1 MFIRFE
7 LNKFIFFKLYTNI
20 LASLSQQSFLPL
32 SIGQLAAANAAVAQ
46 HQSDQDALL
55 THQRLVN
62 QINHI
67 QAAASNA
74 VAVAAVA
81 AVAQQRQA
89 TMESE
94 QQASTVADGQ
104 EQKELNRKLS
114 HNEGICHF
122 PFRDIVFQLRNV
134 VVIRSLNQLCNWH
147 IICPNDMQMNS
158 EGI

>member
-89 TMESE
+89 TMES
-94 QQASTVADGQ
+94 
-104 EQKELNRKLS
+104 
-114 HNEGICHF
+114 
-122 PFRDIVFQLRNV
+122 
-134 VVIRSLNQLCNWH
+134 
-147 IICPNDMQMNS
+147 
-158 EGI
+158 